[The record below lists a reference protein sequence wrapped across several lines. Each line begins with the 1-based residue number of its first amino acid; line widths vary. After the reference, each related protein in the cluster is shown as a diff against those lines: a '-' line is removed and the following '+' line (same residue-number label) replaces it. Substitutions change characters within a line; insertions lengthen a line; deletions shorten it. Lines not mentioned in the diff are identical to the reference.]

1 MGFRRSPDRIAAER
15 DWRRFVEHNASVIAA
30 AGLPPAATATVGEW
44 DDILMHG
51 YLSGDPGGFNI
62 DRLSP
67 VQYAS
72 LLEFASSYFAAGYE
86 FYTPSALRVDDQA
99 ALRAQFGRGR

>member
-15 DWRRFVEHNASVIAA
+15 DWRRFVEHNSTVIAA
-30 AGLPPAATATVGEW
+30 AGLPPRATATVGEW

-51 YLSGDPGGFNI
+51 YLPGDPGAFNI

-72 LLEFASSYFAAGYE
+72 LLEFVSNYFAAGYE
-86 FYTPSALRVDDQA
+86 FFTPTALRGDDQA
-99 ALRAQFGRGR
+99 VLRARFDRGR